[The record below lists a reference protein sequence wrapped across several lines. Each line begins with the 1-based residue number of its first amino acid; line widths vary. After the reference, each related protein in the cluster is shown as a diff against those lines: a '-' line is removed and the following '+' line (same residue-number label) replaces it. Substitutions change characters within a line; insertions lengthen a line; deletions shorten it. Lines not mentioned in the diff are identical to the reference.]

1 VIPQVAR
8 AHAPIR
14 ISLQSKEISREVCHE
29 KATPPIARRK
39 NPIEIELSPTEDS
52 GTSSSQAWV
61 PPQPKN
67 RRRIEIVEPSTEKA
81 LSTQSLGP
89 SRRSPK
95 IVRRKQPP
103 EPKEA
108 TIAPVIVPTPRFL
121 HFSTSTLVGLT
132 IKFGLLYLNSP
143 FRTLYRR
150 FFRTSSVIYR
160 E

>member
-1 VIPQVAR
+1 MRVERLWKEREDIQL
-8 AHAPIR
+8 
-14 ISLQSKEISREVCHE
+14 SSSEISREVCRE

-67 RRRIEIVEPSTEKA
+67 RRRIEIVESSTEKC

-89 SRRSPK
+89 SRRSTT

-108 TIAPVIVPTPRFL
+108 TIAPLIAKSWSRNQSCHQDGKDLCTTWPKKK
-121 HFSTSTLVGLT
+121 GLP
-132 IKFGLLYLNSP
+132 IK
-143 FRTLYRR
+143 RKR
-150 FFRTSSVIYR
+150 
-160 E
+160 